1 METIYYTQALDVDFI
16 KKVWE
21 IECYAK
27 ALKSAT
33 DWGNKIDKEKK
44 GCHTRNRMDVNFKS

>member
-44 GCHTRNRMDVNFKS
+44 NDVIQEIVWL